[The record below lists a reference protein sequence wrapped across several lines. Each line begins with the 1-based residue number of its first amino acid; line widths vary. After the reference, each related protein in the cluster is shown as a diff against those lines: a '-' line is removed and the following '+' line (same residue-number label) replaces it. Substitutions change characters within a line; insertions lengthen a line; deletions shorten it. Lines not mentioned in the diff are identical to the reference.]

1 MLEQFSPIGRG
12 TGPSVLIMA
21 RAPRRGEV
29 RRGLEEM
36 IGADGC
42 VALQMV
48 LIQQVVRWARELDPR
63 GLFLAH
69 EPADAGRELRVVAG
83 ADVSVFPQNGDG
95 ISGRLA
101 DAAGRVFT
109 RVRGP
114 LVIVW
119 PDLPRLRT
127 DLAREVL
134 ADLDAGVDVVLG
146 PLYDGGFYLIALSR
160 PTPGLFA
167 LPEQVWRG
175 ADPMAMGLAAA
186 RHGSAEV
193 GLLRIERPLRRPT
206 DARAALADPLLP
218 PEVAKVLRRRT
229 GR

>member
-1 MLEQFSPIGRG
+1 MFEQFSPIGGG

-42 VALQMV
+42 VALQTV
-48 LIQQVVRWARELDPR
+48 LIQQAVTWARGLEPR

-69 EPADAGRELRVVAG
+69 EPADAGRELRTVVG
-83 ADVSVFPQNGDG
+83 DEVSIFPQNGEG

-109 RVRGP
+109 HVRGP

-119 PDLPRLRT
+119 PDLPRLRP
-127 DLAREVL
+127 DLARAVL
-134 ADLDAGVDVVLG
+134 SDLEAGVDVVLG
-146 PLYDGGFYLIALSR
+146 PLFDGGFYLIALAR

-193 GLLRIERPLRRPT
+193 GLLRIERPLRRPA
-206 DARAALADPLLP
+206 DARAALVDPLLP
-218 PEVAKVLRRRT
+218 RDVHRLLQRGAAR
-229 GR
+229 

>member
-42 VALQMV
+42 VALQTV
-48 LIQQVVRWARELDPR
+48 LIQQAILWARGLEPR

-69 EPADAGRELRVVAG
+69 EPADAGRELRVVVG
-83 ADVSVFPQNGDG
+83 DDVSVFPQNGEG

-119 PDLPRLRT
+119 PDLPRLRP
-127 DLAREVL
+127 DLARAVL
-134 ADLDAGVDVVLG
+134 ADLDEGVDVVLG

-160 PTPGLFA
+160 PTPGLFE

-186 RHGSAEV
+186 RHGSSEV
-193 GLLRIERPLRRPT
+193 GILRIERPLRRPS
-206 DARAALADPLLP
+206 DARAALVDPLLP
-218 PEVAKVLRRRT
+218 HEVARVLRRGAAR
-229 GR
+229 

>member
-1 MLEQFSPIGRG
+1 MLEQFSPVGRG

-42 VALQMV
+42 VALQLV
-48 LIQQVVRWARELDPR
+48 LIKQAVAWARGLEPR

-69 EPADAGRELRVVAG
+69 EPADAGRELRTVAG
-83 ADVSVFPQNGDG
+83 QDVSGFPQNGEG
-95 ISGRLA
+95 IAGRLA

-119 PDLPRLRT
+119 PDVPRIGPEVA
-127 DLAREVL
+127 DAVL
-134 ADLDAGVDVVLG
+134 ADLKDGVDVVLG
-146 PLYDGGFYLIALSR
+146 PLFDGGFYLIALAR
-160 PTPGLFA
+160 PTP
-167 LPEQVWRG
+167 
-175 ADPMAMGLAAA
+175 
-186 RHGSAEV
+186 
-193 GLLRIERPLRRPT
+193 
-206 DARAALADPLLP
+206 
-218 PEVAKVLRRRT
+218 
-229 GR
+229 

>member
-1 MLEQFSPIGRG
+1 MLEQFSPIGSG

-42 VALQMV
+42 VALQLV
-48 LIQQVVRWARELDPR
+48 LIKQAVAWGRELEPR

-69 EPADAGRELRVVAG
+69 EPADAGRELRTVAG
-83 ADVSVFPQNGDG
+83 EDVSVFPQNGEG
-95 ISGRLA
+95 IAGRLA

-119 PDLPRLRT
+119 PDLPRLRADHAQAVLS
-127 DLAREVL
+127 DLA
-134 ADLDAGVDVVLG
+134 AGVDVVLG
-146 PLYDGGFYLIALSR
+146 PLFDGGFYMIALSR
-160 PTPGLFA
+160 PLPSLFA
-167 LPEQVWRG
+167 LPEQIWRG
-175 ADPMAMGLAAA
+175 ADAMTMGLAAA
-186 RHGSAEV
+186 QSGSAEI
-193 GLLRIERPLRRPT
+193 GILRAERPLHRPA
-206 DARAALADPLLP
+206 DVRAALIDPLLP
-218 PEVAKVLRRRT
+218 GDVAQALRRAASH
-229 GR
+229 